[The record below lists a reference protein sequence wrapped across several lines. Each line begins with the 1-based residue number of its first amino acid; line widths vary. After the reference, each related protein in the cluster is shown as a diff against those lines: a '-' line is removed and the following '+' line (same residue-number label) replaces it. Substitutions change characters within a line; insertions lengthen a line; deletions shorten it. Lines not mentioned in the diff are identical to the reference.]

1 MLMYKINFNHTEKYV
16 TCYTIKQKDR
26 KQIINIVNMHKK
38 HWKKRLISLSN
49 RIILDSFFFFLS
61 FYIVQI
67 FGIKTFL

>member
-38 HWKKRLISLSN
+38 H
-49 RIILDSFFFFLS
+49 
-61 FYIVQI
+61 
-67 FGIKTFL
+67 